1 MVSEGGG
8 SGEVPEE
15 VEDALEGCVANVM
28 DDEVTSFGVDEAVDV
43 VVGFSKLLPGVAL
56 QFG

>member
-43 VVGFSKLLPGVAL
+43 VGFSNLLPGVAL